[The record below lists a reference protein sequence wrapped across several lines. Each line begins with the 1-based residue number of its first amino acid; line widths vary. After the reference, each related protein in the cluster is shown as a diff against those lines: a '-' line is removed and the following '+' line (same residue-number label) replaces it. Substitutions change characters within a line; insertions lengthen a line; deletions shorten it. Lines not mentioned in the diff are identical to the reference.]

1 MKEFLKSTDTYNFV
15 KETKR
20 DLYFI
25 QRQKE
30 ADAIIDKE
38 TQKIKSEIAVDVST
52 CPVCAH
58 PIRESKHLFS
68 KMSIE
73 FYLCKDCG
81 HIYANPQLSEQ
92 YLERHYRY
100 SKSYKLWV
108 EVLLSNKNRTYDAW
122 KHNEALDLVESQGVE
137 PGELLEIGSFVG
149 SFLLLARERGWNTTG
164 MEFNEEARKLSIEEH
179 GLTVYP
185 DRLEDIDFKG
195 KKFDL
200 IAMWAV
206 IEHLPQPSS
215 FINIVSKLLNSGGK
229 LLLFNPNGDSLVFRV
244 LREQSATV
252 DGVVH
257 PSIFTNSS
265 LSRVL
270 SDNGLSIIKQK
281 YYQPEIQTILN
292 YLDLNDAYIK
302 GDDMRFFGNLLSD
315 EIKTNLEKWVLDN
328 GLGYKVMTLAEKIDA

>member
-1 MKEFLKSTDTYNFV
+1 MKEFLKSTDTYSFV

-30 ADAIIDKE
+30 ADAIIDKN
-38 TQKIKSEIAVDVST
+38 TRKIKSEIALDIYS

-58 PIRESKHLFS
+58 SIEKSKYLFT
-68 KMSIE
+68 KMSID
-73 FYLCKDCG
+73 FHMCKNCG
-81 HIYANPQLSEQ
+81 HIFANPQLSEQ
-92 YLERHYRY
+92 YLENHYRY
-100 SKSYKLWV
+100 SKSYQLWI

-122 KHNEALDLVESQGVE
+122 KHKEALDLVEAQGVV
-137 PGELLEIGSFVG
+137 PGELLEIDSFVG
-149 SFLLLARERGWNTTG
+149 GFLLLARERGWNVTG

-179 GLTVYP
+179 GLTVYR

-206 IEHLPQPSS
+206 IEHLPQPSA
-215 FINIVSKLLNSGGK
+215 FINIVSKLLTPGGK
-229 LLLFNPNGDSLVFRV
+229 LLLFNPNGDSLVSRV

-252 DGVVH
+252 DGMVH

-292 YLDLNDAYIK
+292 YLDLNDAYIE
-302 GDDMRFFGNLLSD
+302 GDDTILFGNLLSD
-315 EIKTNLEKWVLDN
+315 DITTNLEKWVLDN
-328 GLGYKVMTLAEKIDA
+328 GLGYKVMTIAVKTDG